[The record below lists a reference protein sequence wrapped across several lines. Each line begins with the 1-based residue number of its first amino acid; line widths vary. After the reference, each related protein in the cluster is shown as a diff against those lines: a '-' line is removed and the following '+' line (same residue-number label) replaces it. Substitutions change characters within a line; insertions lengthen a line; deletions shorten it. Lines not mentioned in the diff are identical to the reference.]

1 MDQPRVVAKHR
12 LLVDQVYV
20 CDVHSWNDSNDVQH
34 GVSGKLEVTSRRYTP
49 KGTIVD
55 LPRFRLTLSSKADA
69 SGELG
74 RFLDRLRSSR
84 QAAVVVLNKR
94 GWVGYLLPHATDAKL
109 YCHFHWQEHMDAA
122 RQQIRSQQPARM
134 LRLAPIE
141 RGPWASRRT
150 ATRRH
155 LDGLDGPD
163 YDPALIY
170 TMDELDPY
178 RDMPMSSNE
187 DLALDAPEYSIETS
201 GMNGS
206 LRGQQADVPPVRT
219 DNGLGYGGQAGHSRA
234 GRRED
239 APLSAQAEAAA
250 KYGEELR
257 TEAQQASS
265 FIYHLKRFNNW
276 VKATLISKASKDTA
290 SAGLRVLD
298 LACGKGGDL
307 GKWAAHPDG
316 VEKYVGSDIAFG
328 SLEHLVERMA
338 KSVEKGGRVNWRKVP
353 VKLFE
358 ADLGRNDVQRDHV
371 RVWENMGEQP
381 GEWDNRIPL
390 NEGDLFDVASMQF
403 ALHYM
408 GQTEGRMRRFLHE
421 VSRHLRVGGIFI
433 ATTMDSRVLIQLL
446 MGSSEQSWDSS
457 LGRAT
462 RKVEIEDERKNN
474 LLSIMFKHPYE
485 SYLRQFSDDGDA
497 RGPFGLEYTFT
508 LRETELNKN
517 AVDEVPEWMLPLGA
531 LKEAAADYGLDLET
545 AQNFH
550 DFYAQESQADPARL
564 NLRNMHVFNP
574 QGSMNSTEW
583 RIAGIYMALVFRKTS
598 TDMQPVGVSTPPSPA
613 RSPPRQHAPVS
624 PTAPP
629 PGWEGPPPKFQPSS
643 PDHPPPQTKSPPP
656 ADDSDEDDLYD
667 KAMERARSAVRP
679 DEWNAL
685 SSEKK
690 KACIDEQMRLL
701 A

>member
-1 MDQPRVVAKHR
+1 
-12 LLVDQVYV
+12 
-20 CDVHSWNDSNDVQH
+20 
-34 GVSGKLEVTSRRYTP
+34 
-49 KGTIVD
+49 
-55 LPRFRLTLSSKADA
+55 
-69 SGELG
+69 
-74 RFLDRLRSSR
+74 
-84 QAAVVVLNKR
+84 
-94 GWVGYLLPHATDAKL
+94 
-109 YCHFHWQEHMDAA
+109 
-122 RQQIRSQQPARM
+122 
-134 LRLAPIE
+134 
-141 RGPWASRRT
+141 
-150 ATRRH
+150 
-155 LDGLDGPD
+155 
-163 YDPALIY
+163 
-170 TMDELDPY
+170 MDELDPY
-178 RDMPMSSNE
+178 RDMPVSSKE
-187 DLALDAPEYSIETS
+187 DLALDVPQYSIEAS
-201 GMNGS
+201 GMNGGF
-206 LRGQQADVPPVRT
+206 RGQHADMPPIRI
-219 DNGLGYGGQAGHSRA
+219 DNGLEHRGHGGQGGQARM
-234 GRRED
+234 GREG

-276 VKATLISKASKDTA
+276 VKATLISKANKDTTN
-290 SAGLRVLD
+290 AGLRVLD

-358 ADLGRNDVQRDHV
+358 ADLGRNDVQRDQV
-371 RVWENMGEQP
+371 RVWENMGERP
-381 GEWDNRIPL
+381 GEWDEKIPL
-390 NEGDLFDVASMQF
+390 KEGDVFDVASMQF

-457 LGRAT
+457 LGRTT

-474 LLSIMFKHPYE
+474 LLSIMFKNPYE
-485 SYLRQFSDDGDA
+485 SYLRQHAEDGDA
-497 RGPFGLEYTFT
+497 CGPFGLEYTFT

-517 AVDEVPEWMLPLGA
+517 AVDEVPEWMLPLSA
-531 LKEAAADYGLDLET
+531 LKEAAADYGLNLET

-550 DFYAQESQADPARL
+550 EFYAQESQADTARL

-598 TDMQPVGVSTPPSPA
+598 TEMQPVGVSTPPN
-613 RSPPRQHAPVS
+613 
-624 PTAPP
+624 
-629 PGWEGPPPKFQPSS
+629 
-643 PDHPPPQTKSPPP
+643 
-656 ADDSDEDDLYD
+656 DSDEDDLYD
-667 KAMERARSAVRP
+667 KAMEQARSSVRP
-679 DEWNAL
+679 DEWNAF

-701 A
+701 L